1 MPPGMSEMVVESVR
15 VNMRDSQHV
24 VILKEVGRERYLPIW
39 VGPWEADAI
48 ARRLQDLTPER
59 PLTHDLFANTLELLG
74 AAVRRVV
81 VSEIADETFRA
92 LLSVEI
98 DGHSHEIDARPSD
111 AIALAVRAGATI
123 FATDSVLDRAGIV
136 PDASDA
142 PEEEDAKL
150 APFREFVNSL
160 DSDFGED
167 PESRGHRPERPA

>member
-1 MPPGMSEMVVESVR
+1 MPPWMSEMVVESVR
-15 VNMRDSQHV
+15 VNLRDSQHV

-39 VGPWEADAI
+39 IGPWEADAI

-59 PLTHDLFANTLELLG
+59 PLTHDLFASTLERLG

-81 VSEIADETFRA
+81 VSEISDNTFRA

-98 DGHSHEIDARPSD
+98 EGRSHEIDARPSD

-123 FATDSVLDRAGIV
+123 YATDSVLDRAGII
-136 PDASDA
+136 PDASGPA
-142 PEEEDAKL
+142 EEDDARL

-160 DSDFGED
+160 DTDFGVG
-167 PESRGHRPERPA
+167 PESRGRRPGQ